1 MLYLLRILRKCRKL
15 KNKYIIVMSINT
27 NTNPNPNDSNMN
39 DDDSDSNEKL
49 TPEQEEQD
57 KEALIEQLQKELDGL
72 YNDLLAFQE
81 PINKIYDE
89 NQKEN
94 FSELKPEDQDKINE
108 YETIYNHYREIIQKI
123 SDAEHENK
131 GLFATFILD
140 PLKKTFNGF
149 FENLKKGSAKA
160 ITGSFRFGTEIF
172 ARSMEEMKSS
182 LEKIQ
187 KIKAE
192 IAAAGKR
199 AEAEAMAGIP
209 KTGLETG
216 LTPGLESGLESGL
229 TPGLETGLEVK
240 GGGRHSNIKE
250 VQKGGA
256 AAAKRAENS
265 IKQFLDS
272 SVTSSHILNMV
283 KRKTKAKRRRNG
295 KRYSRK
301 RARK

>member
-1 MLYLLRILRKCRKL
+1 
-15 KNKYIIVMSINT
+15 MSI
-27 NTNPNPNDSNMN
+27 NPNPNPNQDDSNMN
-39 DDDSDSNEKL
+39 DDDSNSNEKL

-89 NQKEN
+89 YQKENPHIN
-94 FSELKPEDQDKINE
+94 FSELRPEDQDKINE

-209 KTGLETG
+209 KTGLTPGLEPG
-216 LTPGLESGLESGL
+216 LTPGLEPGLEPGL
-229 TPGLETGLEVK
+229 TPGLEPGLKTGLEVK
-240 GGGRHSNIKE
+240 GGGRHSNIKQ

-265 IKQFLDS
+265 IKQFLGS

-283 KRKTKAKRRRNG
+283 KRKTKAKRKRNG

>member
-1 MLYLLRILRKCRKL
+1 
-15 KNKYIIVMSINT
+15 MSINT
-27 NTNPNPNDSNMN
+27 NPNDSNMN

>member
-1 MLYLLRILRKCRKL
+1 
-15 KNKYIIVMSINT
+15 MSINT

>member
-27 NTNPNPNDSNMN
+27 NPNDSNMN

>member
-1 MLYLLRILRKCRKL
+1 MLCLLQILRKCRKL

-27 NTNPNPNDSNMN
+27 NPNDSNMN